1 MPFTV
6 KIDKHSC
13 QSSGNCAD
21 LLPDAFGIDDD
32 SLGDVLPGASE
43 QPLERLLEA
52 ARRCPA
58 LAITVFDEQG
68 NEIDPDRGTGL
79 PQA

>member
-1 MPFTV
+1 MALHV

-13 QSSGNCAD
+13 QSSGNCVDA
-21 LLPDAFGIDDD
+21 LPDAFGIDDD

-43 QPLERLLEA
+43 APLERLREV

-58 LAITVFDEQG
+58 LAITIADEQG
-68 NEIDPDRGTGL
+68 NEIT
-79 PQA
+79 